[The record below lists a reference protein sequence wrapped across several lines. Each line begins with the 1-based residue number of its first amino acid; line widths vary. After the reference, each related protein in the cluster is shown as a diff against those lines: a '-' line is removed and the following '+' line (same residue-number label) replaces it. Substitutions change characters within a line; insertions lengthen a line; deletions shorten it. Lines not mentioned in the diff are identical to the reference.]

1 MNFDFS
7 AMSAIPRI
15 QPAAST
21 ALNEW
26 LPVMAGLLLLYVPT
40 FHGLANSLWQ
50 EEEQGH
56 GPLILVVI
64 IWLFWERRQLLL
76 ASPGRTNPVA
86 GYAAL
91 VLGLFF
97 YALGRSQDI
106 TLLEVGSLA
115 PVLAGTLLILRGWSA
130 IRTYWFPLLFIVFL
144 LPVPGMVIDAITL
157 PLKQTVSDVVEQLL
171 YIGGYPIARN
181 GVVLMIGQY
190 QLLVADAC
198 SGLNSMFSLSAL
210 GVLYLYVMR
219 SKSWLHNVLLI
230 ASILPIA
237 FAANIIRVMV
247 LVLVT
252 YYLGD
257 EAGQGFLHE
266 FSGMM
271 LFVIALLGLFGF
283 DWLLRF
289 TVGLLPRLQKS

>member
-1 MNFDFS
+1 MNFD
-7 AMSAIPRI
+7 ATGMSTTSMIRSDARAI
-15 QPAAST
+15 
-21 ALNEW
+21 ALEW
-26 LPVMAGLLLLYVPT
+26 LPIATGLLLLYAPT
-40 FHGLANSLWQ
+40 FYGLANTLWQ

-56 GPLILVVI
+56 GPLILAVI
-64 IWLFWERRQLLL
+64 IWLFWDQRQLLL
-76 ASPGRTNPVA
+76 APSGRPAPVA
-86 GYAAL
+86 GYVAL
-91 VLGLFF
+91 VLGLLF

-115 PVLAGTLLILRGWSA
+115 PVLAGTLLILRGWPA
-130 IRTYWFPLLFIVFL
+130 IRTFWFPLLFIIFL

-157 PLKQTVSDVVEQLL
+157 PLKQTVSDVVERLL
-171 YIGGYPIARN
+171 YAGGYPIARN

-210 GVLYLYVMR
+210 GVLYLYLMR
-219 SKSWLHNVLLI
+219 SKSWLHNALLI

-237 FAANIIRVMV
+237 FIANIIRVIM

-257 EAGQGFLHE
+257 EAGQGFLHD

-283 DWLLRF
+283 DRLLRF
-289 TVGLLPRLQKS
+289 TGGIFPRLLKT